1 MKLDQITNKAKQT
14 KEINPNDEYY
24 TPKYAIKPILKY
36 LKPNSTI
43 WCPFDTQHSLY
54 VIMLKENG
62 HSVVHT
68 HLNDGIDFFDT
79 PTPKDIDYIISN
91 PPYSLK
97 NEVLKKL
104 FSIKVPFAM
113 LLGVVGIFE
122 SKKRFQLFKENKF
135 EIMYFNRR
143 VSYFKYYSNR
153 KPELNPPFSSVYITS
168 GFLPDRI
175 VFEEIDKK
183 DY

>member
-1 MKLDQITNKAKQT
+1 MKLDEITNKASRT
-14 KEINPNDEYY
+14 SSTNPNDEYY

-36 LKPNSTI
+36 LKPNSKI
-43 WCPFDTQHSLY
+43 WCPFDTEYSLY

-68 HLNDGIDFFDT
+68 HLSEGIDFFQAD
-79 PTPKDIDYIISN
+79 TPKDIDYIISN
-91 PPYSLK
+91 PPYSFK
-97 NEVLKKL
+97 NEVLTKL
-104 FSIKVPFAM
+104 FSLKVPFAM

-122 SKKRFQLFKENKF
+122 SQKRFELFRDNPF
-135 EIMYFNRR
+135 EIMYLNRR
-143 VSYFKYYSNR
+143 VSYFKDYSNR

-168 GFLPDRI
+168 GVLPNRI
-175 VFEEIDKK
+175 MFEEIDKK